1 MMQHNTELV
10 RACQNGDRDALRQLY
25 EENRHGVFQ
34 LIARMVGEQ
43 EAADI
48 SQQVFVRAFS
58 HIEGFEGRAN
68 IRTWLHRIAVNEAL
82 QFLRRM
88 KREPHQTGGE
98 LLKQQQACETSQ
110 SDDAEILSVAMKQL
124 APDLKSIFLLREA
137 DEFSYGEIAE
147 ILEIS
152 EGTVASR
159 LNRARRELRDILTRL
174 GWEE

>member
-34 LIARMVGEQ
+34 VIARMVGEQ

-58 HIEGFEGRAN
+58 RIGGFEGRSN

-88 KREPHQTGGE
+88 KREPRQTGGE
-98 LLKQQQACETSQ
+98 LLKQQQTSETSQ
-110 SDDAEILSVAMKQL
+110 SDDAEILSLAMKQL
-124 APDLKSIFLLREA
+124 SPELKSIFLLREA
-137 DEFSYGEIAE
+137 DGYSYGEIAE

>member
-1 MMQHNTELV
+1 MMQHDAELV
-10 RACQNGDRDALRQLY
+10 LACQNGDRDALRQLY
-25 EENRHGVFQ
+25 EENHQGVFH
-34 LIARMVGEQ
+34 LISRMVGCQ

-58 HIEGFEGRAN
+58 RIGTFEGRSN
-68 IRTWLHRIAVNEAL
+68 IRTWLHRIAVNETL
-82 QFLRRM
+82 QFLRRS
-88 KREPHQTGGE
+88 KREPRQESVEFLQIQREPH
-98 LLKQQQACETSQ
+98 TSQ
-110 SDDAEILSVAMKQL
+110 SDNAELLTLALKQL
-124 APDLKSIFLLREA
+124 PPELKAIFLLREV
-137 DEFSYGEIAE
+137 DENSYREIAE